1 MASDWVVA
9 ATALITG
16 AVGVVGTFSTSRTA
30 KDQAKQRAE
39 AELEQ
44 LLQRAEAELEQLK
57 ETSKRQHHADRQ
69 ERFAAFQMHKRAV
82 YSALL
87 EAGQAASQSSVSGA
101 PSDWSKHVAR
111 ALVLAEGPLRD
122 GLLTLRDDQLPL
134 HADQLRALIEKI
146 QADVD
151 TES

>member
-16 AVGVVGTFSTSRTA
+16 AAGSFGTFSTIRTA
-30 KDQAKQRAE
+30 KDQAR
-39 AELEQ
+39 
-44 LLQRAEAELEQLK
+44 QRAEAELEQLK
-57 ETSKRQHHADRQ
+57 ETSERQHHADRQ

-87 EAGQAASQSSVSGA
+87 EAGQAASQG
-101 PSDWSKHVAR
+101 SDWSKHVAR
-111 ALVLAEGPLRD
+111 ALVVAEGPLR
-122 GLLTLRDDQLPL
+122 GELLQLRDAQLPL
-134 HADQLRALIEKI
+134 HGDSLWALIEKI

>member
-16 AVGVVGTFSTSRTA
+16 AVGGFGTFSTSRAA
-30 KDQAKQRAE
+30 KDQAR
-39 AELEQ
+39 
-44 LLQRAEAELEQLK
+44 QRAEAELEQLK

-87 EAGQAASQSSVSGA
+87 EAGQAASQGSASGV

-111 ALVLAEGPLRD
+111 ALVVAEGPLRD
-122 GLLTLRDDQLPL
+122 ELLKLRDAQLPL
-134 HADQLRALIEKI
+134 HGDPLVDLIKKI